1 MPGLADLAAFAPGGS
16 LNVVVE
22 CPRGSRVKC
31 RYEAASGGLRYVRPL
46 PAGVAYPFDWGFIPG
61 TLGEDGDPLDA
72 LVLHGAALPAGSVVG
87 CRLLGVLEV
96 RQSERGRTVRN
107 DRFMVVPTVVAARD
121 RIRSLRDLPGIR
133 RAELEEFFR
142 LAVAGTGKRLSFLRW
157 QGAEPARRAIRRGV
171 AAAAFLPMG
180 MPPL

>member
-1 MPGLADLAAFAPGGS
+1 
-16 LNVVVE
+16 
-22 CPRGSRVKC
+22 
-31 RYEAASGGLRYVRPL
+31 
-46 PAGVAYPFDWGFIPG
+46 
-61 TLGEDGDPLDA
+61 
-72 LVLHGAALPAGSVVG
+72 
-87 CRLLGVLEV
+87 
-96 RQSERGRTVRN
+96 
-107 DRFMVVPTVVAARD
+107 VPTVVAARD